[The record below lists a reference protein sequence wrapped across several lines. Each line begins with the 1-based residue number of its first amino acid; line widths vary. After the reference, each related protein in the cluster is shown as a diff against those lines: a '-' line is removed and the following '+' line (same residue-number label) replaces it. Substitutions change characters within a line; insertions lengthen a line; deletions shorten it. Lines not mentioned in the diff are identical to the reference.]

1 MSDPT
6 TIAVYDASVAAY
18 TERTKDLY
26 ERPQLKAFAAA
37 LPEGGRVLDL
47 GCGPGLY
54 AAWLAQHGFQVD
66 AIDASGEMVKQAA
79 KQPGV
84 TAWQAR
90 FDQILGEA
98 LYDGVWANFSL
109 LHAPRADFPGHL
121 AALKRALKPGAIL
134 HLGLKLGSGE
144 GADKLGRFY
153 TYYSEDALIDHLTD
167 AGFTPID
174 VTLGDAPGMAGNIEP
189 YIMVLS
195 HG

>member
-1 MSDPT
+1 MSDDA

-18 TERTKDLY
+18 TKRTENLY
-26 ERPQLKAFAAA
+26 ERPQLEAFAAA

-54 AAWLAQHGFQVD
+54 AAWLAQHGFLVD
-66 AIDASGEMVKQAA
+66 ATDASSEMIKQAGS
-79 KQPGV
+79 QPGV

-90 FDQILGEA
+90 FDQIEGEA
-98 LYDGVWANFSL
+98 IYDGVWANFSL
-109 LHAPRADFPGHL
+109 LHAPRADFPDHL

-134 HLGLKLGSGE
+134 HLALKLGTGE

-153 TYYSEDALIDHLTD
+153 TYYSEDALIDHLTQ
-167 AGFTPID
+167 AGFTPVDI
-174 VTLGDAPGMAGNIEP
+174 THGEAPGMAGEIEP